1 MAQIRGRSTPLWV
14 LVVLALLL
22 TPVTATA
29 NPFAPPTAAEPVEAS
44 LVDWASA
51 WVLQTQS
58 DLRRRLTKVLHEL
71 DETPTARTTAALIIA
86 SFLNVAPFQK
96 GAVWG
101 VPAASVGPHGLVGNE
116 CGSIA
121 DDINGPTPQARIH
134 TVEPGDTLSR
144 IFSHYQVG
152 HDTLNAILLADQ
164 ELLAL
169 DILRP
174 GNRLQFIWDGC
185 SGKLK
190 TVSLSI
196 DPARTI
202 HYQRV
207 TDDLFEFEEE
217 ILPTHWR
224 ERVLTAEIRGSFY
237 ASASRVGLDDGEI
250 LRVER
255 ILEERVDFRRE
266 LRAGDRFEI
275 VVAKEMVAAG
285 PTGQTRI
292 EGLRLQL
299 GRRVESAFL
308 HEDGKYYDAHGE
320 SLTRAFL
327 RYPMQGNYRVS
338 SPFDLRRVH
347 PVTGRVAPHHG
358 VDFAMPTGTPVLTT
372 GDGVVTRV
380 GNHVFAGKYIE
391 IEHPGPFKTRYL
403 HLSRILV
410 DRGQRVRRGERIALS
425 GNTGRST
432 GPHLHFELH
441 VNGRPIDP
449 LKAELPTAARIPD
462 EDRPAFFSRVE
473 ALQAT
478 MNGATQLAL
487 RTDPKD

>member
-1 MAQIRGRSTPLWV
+1 MPKKATIGRWV
-14 LVVLALLL
+14 ILVGGLAVLSA
-22 TPVTATA
+22 VATA
-29 NPFAPPTAAEPVEAS
+29 GFG
-44 LVDWASA
+44 
-51 WVLQTQS
+51 
-58 DLRRRLTKVLHEL
+58 
-71 DETPTARTTAALIIA
+71 
-86 SFLNVAPFQK
+86 VAPFQT
-96 GAVWG
+96 GAVSG
-101 VPAASVGPHGLVGNE
+101 VPVTSVDPHRPPGKGCE
-116 CGSIA
+116 SIT
-121 DDINGPTPQARIH
+121 DDISGPTQQARVH

-144 IFSHYQVG
+144 IFNRHQVG
-152 HDTLNAILLADQ
+152 HDTLNAILQADQ

-174 GNRLQFIWDGC
+174 GNRLQFLWDGC
-185 SGKLK
+185 NGKLK
-190 TVSLSI
+190 SLSLTV

-202 HYQRV
+202 HYNRV
-207 TDDLFEFEEE
+207 TDDLFGFQEET
-217 ILPTHWR
+217 LPTDWR
-224 ERVLTAEIRGSFY
+224 ERVLTGEIRGSFF
-237 ASASRVGLDDGEI
+237 ASARRAGLEDAEI

-275 VVAKEMVAAG
+275 VVAQEMVAAG

-292 EGLRLQL
+292 EGLRLHL
-299 GRRVESAFL
+299 TKRVEGAFL
-308 HEDGKYYDAHGE
+308 HEDGNYYDAYGE

-327 RYPMQGNYRVS
+327 RYPLHGNYRVS
-338 SPFDLRRVH
+338 SPFDLHRVH

-410 DRGQRVRRGERIALS
+410 QRGQRVRRGERIALS

-441 VNGRPIDP
+441 INGRPVDP

-462 EDRPAFFSRVE
+462 EDRPNFVSRVE
-473 ALQAT
+473 VLQAAMDT
-478 MNGATQLAL
+478 AATQLVL
-487 RTDPKD
+487 RTDP